1 MATEMEIKHTINKS
15 IFLKRL
21 LVIIFLIL
29 GNSDT
34 FLPVISLLHKGQKS
48 ASVFIFILHLNFWLW

>member
-21 LVIIFLIL
+21 LVIMFLIL

-34 FLPVISLLHKGQKS
+34 FLPVISLLHKGQNLQQYL
-48 ASVFIFILHLNFWLW
+48 FLFYIYYIFS